1 MIKTVKLPKLFVAAA
16 ALAFLAGG
24 STPAKA
30 QTPDHLRC
38 YRIRDPITSVRYTAN
53 LQGIQPSPGCTVRAR
68 AKMLCVQTTKTGV
81 SPTPPGRGPSS
92 PGAAGK
98 FLCYRVKCARQ
109 TLANQTL
116 ADQFGSR
123 SVSPRATSMLCAPAS
138 PSGAFLDASDGV
150 F

>member
-1 MIKTVKLPKLFVAAA
+1 MIKTVWLPKLFVAAA
-16 ALAFLAGG
+16 ALAFFAGA
-24 STPAKA
+24 SSPASA

-81 SPTPPGRGPSS
+81 SPTPPGVNPTRGP
-92 PGAAGK
+92 AGK

-116 ADQFGSR
+116 VDQFGSR

-138 PSGAFLDASDGV
+138 PSGAFLDASDSV